1 MAPMPK
7 HLTGDKAAINAFID
21 KFDVS
26 DLILLRLKKEGLT

>member
-7 HLTGDKAAINAFID
+7 HLTGDKSAINEFID

-26 DLILLRLKKEGLT
+26 ETNLFYE